1 MCAIVMLY
9 VSLHQSSLQFN
20 SVSGFFLHASKGL
33 SFFCDL
39 GKGRLGNKILWAA
52 STEAN
57 LSFYLYVPRC
67 LNFQWVECVICL
79 KKMNANEI
87 ESGEKLL

>member
-1 MCAIVMLY
+1 MSLMCAIVMFY

-39 GKGRLGNKILWAA
+39 GKGRLGNKILWAG
-52 STEAN
+52 
-57 LSFYLYVPRC
+57 
-67 LNFQWVECVICL
+67 
-79 KKMNANEI
+79 KH
-87 ESGEKLL
+87 